1 MGPVVRQRALLI
13 GVDDSAF
20 APLSSCVN
28 DATAMRDALV
38 ALGLFADADC
48 TLMTSPHSAGSA
60 ARPTRESILDWLLP
74 LYEDTAPLHRLLVYF
89 AGHGLSVRLGRE
101 ADALRTVLVP
111 AGVDALKNAGGR
123 MIDLDELV
131 GRFARRGAREQHW
144 IVDACRNLPP
154 DGIVPNVA
162 TIGWDAPIPGDPR
175 DAVDMAQAVLYAVAP
190 LGQAAAQMG
199 GHGLLTGHLLHGLA
213 CDGPAQWGAAGWYD
227 EGRDTWL
234 VSLESLCDYAAR
246 RIGADLP
253 VDSWQRDYL
262 LPRLWRGERD
272 VGPLRDAGALPD
284 RPFGLY
290 VEPAEAAGAV
300 AAALSVKR
308 NRVAAWPPHAHGV
321 PVPLPPERYRLT
333 AGLVQG
339 AAGWLPPQVA
349 QPVVDLRETDRVVIR
364 VAAAAPP
371 PLAPQPASPSPA
383 APAPSLDDLL
393 SAPFGVGDA
402 AGPSAPPPATVAPWL
417 PDVLAEA
424 PAVAPAEL
432 TEEFIGPTFVP
443 HTDRARRRPPGVR
456 YIDTPDDGH
465 YEMPPPTLTV
475 RAIDP
480 GARVRLTRLSGGR
493 ERRDA
498 AVNTSIVLSEGL
510 WRVEVMLGDEV
521 IAVREE
527 DLAAGNDYVVTAT
540 AQITPALAALLPDPA
555 AAATAGPPGDLVPSE
570 TIGPMQGAILP
581 TILPML
587 AVKPFDT
594 QDAILHSFAPRL
606 AIPSVALETDAPA
619 AVAVAFDG
627 AWDDGSLP
635 ARADGTDVA
644 ADTPV
649 LRVWRD
655 GSARVTLFAC
665 PQPRGSDGIVL
676 SVPGWGRLDI
686 AAPRLPGYCATVAAT
701 VWRDGRWDLSVSE
714 FVLPPGA
721 DNMVRPGRLSRALAI
736 AARLYRAHAMLDD
749 VDYDVFSLVSY
760 GSWGDPVLGALA
772 WFGRHRRFAGD
783 ATLDPMRRADLAQRQ
798 DGVRNFLAH
807 HAPALADTRVIA
819 AIGGPPAQRETEL
832 DRLLDDPALGLPV
845 LAEAV
850 ATLARHALA
859 RGRADHWSVA
869 RFQQLAPDAVFN
881 TVRLPP

>member
-1 MGPVVRQRALLI
+1 MRQRALLI
-13 GVDDSAF
+13 GVDDCAF

-28 DATAMRDALV
+28 DALAMRDALV
-38 ALGLFADADC
+38 SLGVVAAADC
-48 TLMTSPHSAGSA
+48 TLMTSPHGGDSA
-60 ARPTRESILDWLLP
+60 ARPTREAILDWLLP
-74 LYEDTAPLHRLLVYF
+74 LHDAADPLDRLIVYF

-131 GRFARRGAREQHW
+131 GRFARRGARAQHW

-154 DGIVPNVA
+154 DGVLPSVA
-162 TIGWDAPIPGDPR
+162 TIGWDVPAPGDPR
-175 DAVDMAQAVLYAVAP
+175 DAVDMAQAVLFAVAP
-190 LGQAAAQMG
+190 LGQAAAQKG
-199 GHGLLTGHLLHGLA
+199 GHGVLTGHLLDGLA
-213 CDGPAQWGAAGWYD
+213 CTGEAQWGAAGWYD

-234 VSLESLCDYAAR
+234 VSLESLCEYAAR
-246 RIGADLP
+246 RIGAELP
-253 VDSWQRDYL
+253 ADSWQRDYL

-290 VEPAEAAGAV
+290 VEPAEAADAV
-300 AAALSVKR
+300 SAALSVKR
-308 NRVAAWPPHAHGV
+308 NRIAAWPPHAHGV

-333 AGLVQG
+333 AALAQG

-364 VAAAAPP
+364 VAAVPP
-371 PLAPQPASPSPA
+371 PPPSPA
-383 APAPSLDDLL
+383 PAPPAQTLDDLL

-402 AGPSAPPPATVAPWL
+402 AGPSQPPAATGAPPL
-417 PDVLAEA
+417 PDVLADA
-424 PAVAPAEL
+424 PAIAPAEL
-432 TEEFIGPTFVP
+432 TEAFVGPTFVP
-443 HTDRARRRPPGVR
+443 HTDLARRRPPGVR
-456 YIDTPDDGH
+456 YADTPDDGH

-493 ERRDA
+493 DRREA
-498 AVNTSIVLSEGL
+498 AVNARVALSEGL
-510 WRVEVMLGDEV
+510 WRVEVMIGDEV
-521 IAVREE
+521 IAMREE
-527 DLAAGNDYVVTAT
+527 DLAAGNDYTVTAT
-540 AQITPALAALLPDPA
+540 AQITPALAALLPEPQA
-555 AAATAGPPGDLVPSE
+555 AAAVAASSPPGDLVPSE

-581 TILPML
+581 TLLPML

-594 QDAILHSFAPRL
+594 QEAILHSFAPRL
-606 AIPSVALETDAPA
+606 AIPSVALDTDAPA
-619 AVAVAFDG
+619 ALAVAFDG
-627 AWDDGSLP
+627 AWDELP
-635 ARADGTDVA
+635 AHADGMAVA
-644 ADTPV
+644 ADAPV
-649 LRVWRD
+649 LRMWRD
-655 GSARVTLFAC
+655 PSARVTLFAC
-665 PQPRGSDGIVL
+665 PQPRGGDTLEIV
-676 SVPGWGRLDI
+676 VPGWGRLDV

-701 VWRDGRWDLSVSE
+701 LWRDGRWDLSVSQ
-714 FVLPPGA
+714 FMLPPGA
-721 DNMVRPGRLSRALAI
+721 DNMVRPGRLARALAI
-736 AARLYRAHAMLDD
+736 AARLYRAQASLDD

-772 WFGRHRRFAGD
+772 WFGRHRRFAD
-783 ATLDPMRRADLAQRQ
+783 AAALDPARRADLAMRQ

-807 HAPALADTRVIA
+807 RAPALADTRVIA
-819 AIGGPPAQRETEL
+819 ALGGPPDQRETAL
-832 DRLLDDPALGLPV
+832 DALLDDPGLGRPV

-859 RGRADHWSVA
+859 RGRLDHWSVV

-881 TVRLPP
+881 AVRFPP